1 MIDFTNWL
9 TPAVWPGFSWK
20 WCLKKAQKVTKHLGY
35 FGMNIVIDNFQKSP
49 NLVTL
54 DTGLFSFVYLPSTT
68 YREKMRINKKMP
80 ERNGRIKIQFK
91 WRNCE
96 LLPRDLTLNML
107 TRDRKFALTFSIL
120 ILMKSDLKSEL
131 K

>member
-1 MIDFTNWL
+1 M